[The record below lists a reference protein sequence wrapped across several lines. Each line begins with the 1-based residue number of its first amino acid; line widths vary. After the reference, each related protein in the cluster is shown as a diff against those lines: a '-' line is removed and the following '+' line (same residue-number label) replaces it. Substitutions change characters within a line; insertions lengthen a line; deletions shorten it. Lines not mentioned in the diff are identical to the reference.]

1 MSVPLISNR
10 MVFKEKQ
17 SFRNSWIIYLL
28 AFIQVPVAILMIVQ
42 GISGEFGEDGYIGVL
57 IFICVFGVLIWLF
70 WSFELETR
78 IDRYGLQYRCPP
90 IISNWRKF
98 PWEEIVSIEVRK
110 RGPHWRLGGL
120 GIRYRFG
127 HWAYVFNNKYSV
139 VVTLKNKK
147 FEFSTLKPD
156 EIRSMV
162 AEWKSDN

>member
-1 MSVPLISNR
+1 MLARLTNKR

-17 SFRNSWIIYLL
+17 NFRNSWIIYLMV
-28 AFIQVPVAILMIVQ
+28 FIYAPVAIFMIVH
-42 GISGEFGEDGYIGVL
+42 GISGDFDENGYIGLL
-57 IFICVFGVLIWLF
+57 IFILVYGALIWLL

-90 IISNWRKF
+90 IVPNWRKYS
-98 PWEEIVSIEVRK
+98 WEKIVSVEVRK

-139 VVTLKNKK
+139 MVTLKDKK
-147 FEFSTLKPD
+147 FEISTLKPE

-162 AEWKSDN
+162 SEWNSEN